1 MLPLSKVTEMT
12 NNVLV
17 LRDVRK
23 YFAIRR
29 GLFRKRIGN
38 VKAVDGVSLTIGEDD
53 LFGLVG
59 ESGSG
64 KSTLGHTIVGLQ
76 RATNGSIIFKGNEIT
91 HINKKDRRPLKKE
104 LQIVFQD
111 PGSSLNPRRSI
122 KQTLQLPLK
131 VHNIGNNKH
140 MLETVENLLEMVE
153 LPLEYMRKQPAALSG
168 GQKQRVAIARAL
180 ATEPSFIVLDEPTSA
195 LDVSVQGKIMTLL
208 LKLRERFGLSM
219 LFITHDL
226 SLMRNVASSL
236 AIMYLGK
243 LYEEA
248 ETSEFFQ
255 NPLHPYTQMLLSAI
269 PVVSK
274 EEEAVKPKKMISA
287 GEVPSPV
294 NTPPGCSFHPRC
306 PNRMDLCCR
315 VEPAIVEVKEGHTV
329 KCHLFAE

>member
-1 MLPLSKVTEMT
+1 MA
-12 NNVLV
+12 NDVLV
-17 LRDVRK
+17 LINVKK
-23 YFAIRR
+23 YFALRKGFLRR
-29 GLFRKRIGN
+29 RIGN
-38 VKAVDGVSLTIGEDD
+38 VKAVDGVSLTLKEED

-64 KSTLGHTIVGLQ
+64 KSTLGYTMVGLHKP
-76 RATNGSIIFKGNEIT
+76 TSGKIIFKDKDIT
-91 HINKKDRRPLKKE
+91 YTNKKDRRALKKE

-111 PGSSLNPRRSI
+111 PGLSLNPRRSI
-122 KQTLQLPLK
+122 GQTLQLPLK
-131 VHNIGNNKH
+131 VHAIADNKQKSRTI
-140 MLETVENLLEMVE
+140 EDLLRMVE
-153 LPLEYMRKQPAALSG
+153 LPPEYMRKYPAALSG
-168 GQKQRVAIARAL
+168 GQKQRVVIARAL

-195 LDVSVQGKIMTLL
+195 LDVSVQGKIITLL
-208 LKLRERFGLSM
+208 LELRKRFGLSM
-219 LFITHDL
+219 FFITHDL

-243 LYEEA
+243 VCEQA
-248 ETSEFFQ
+248 KTSEFFE

-274 EEEAVKPKKMISA
+274 EEEALKPKKIISK

-306 PNRMDLCCR
+306 PSKMDVCTQ
-315 VEPAIVEVKEGHTV
+315 VEPAITEVEEGHTV